1 MSVTKHTTYQCDF
14 CETEVGKRDIIRFNV
29 SWLDSGKTVFS
40 KSKFDMCKKCFKQI
54 QRDIKNSNRV
64 NKSINTVDNQ

>member
-14 CETEVGKRDIIRFNV
+14 CETEVSKRDIIRFNV
-29 SWLDSGKTVFS
+29 SWLDSGKTAFS